1 MNRIKGSCLCKE
13 VSYVIDGPLGII
25 SHCHCP
31 SCRKAHA
38 AAFSTVTR
46 VSADDFRIESGEELL
61 TSYESSPGKVRY
73 FCSLCS
79 SQIYAYKEGDPHC
92 VVRVGTLDD
101 DPGSKPARHIFVG
114 EKAPW
119 YNIDEQLPQFEQW
132 PTE

>member
-1 MNRIKGSCLCKE
+1 MTKGSCLCKG
-13 VSYVIDGPLGII
+13 VRYVIDGPLGPI

-46 VSADDFRIESGEELL
+46 VDTNTFSIKSGKELL
-61 TSYESSPGKVRY
+61 TSYESSPGKRRY
-73 FCSLCS
+73 FCSVCS

-92 VVRVGTLDD
+92 VVRVGTFDD
-101 DPGSKPARHIFVG
+101 DPGDRPIRHIFVS

-119 YNIDEQLPQFEQW
+119 YVIDEKLQQFEKW